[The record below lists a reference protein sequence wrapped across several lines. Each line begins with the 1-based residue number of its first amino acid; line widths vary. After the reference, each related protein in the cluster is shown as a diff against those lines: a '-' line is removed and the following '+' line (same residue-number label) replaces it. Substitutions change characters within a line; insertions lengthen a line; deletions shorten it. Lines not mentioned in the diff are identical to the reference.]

1 MKELLDM
8 DVGNQIRIYRKER
21 QLSQMALAEKI
32 DVSTQTISN
41 WENERTYPDLYH
53 LIVLSSLFNVSLDQ
67 LVKGDVVEMKN
78 IIDHYNMDRYG
89 KLMLAFMLI
98 AVISVGPVLKFS
110 DGWYGLFIPF
120 IFWAFSMYYAIKIER
135 LKKKYDVKTYKEIV
149 DYMEYGKK
157 IYNDT
162 RSNKK
167 LFMEQTLI
175 VTAFVAVAVVL
186 MLGGM
191 FLWDLF

>member
-8 DVGNQIRIYRKER
+8 DVSNQIRYYRKER

-41 WENERTYPDLYH
+41 WENERSYPDLYH
-53 LIVLSSLFNVSLDQ
+53 LIALSSLFNISLDQ
-67 LVKGDVVEMKN
+67 LVKGDVVKMKN

-89 KLMLAFMLI
+89 KLMVVFMLI
-98 AVISVGPVLKFS
+98 TMISVGPVLKFI
-110 DGWYGLFIPF
+110 DGWYGLLIPF
-120 IFWAFSMYYAIKIER
+120 IFWIISMYYAIKIEQ

-149 DYMEYGKK
+149 DYMENGAKT
-157 IYNDT
+157 YNDT
-162 RSNKK
+162 REKKK
-167 LFMEQTLI
+167 LLIEKTLI

-186 MLGGM
+186 MLGSL
-191 FLWDLF
+191 FLFELF

>member
-53 LIVLSSLFNVSLDQ
+53 LIVLGSLFNVSLDQ

-89 KLMLAFMLI
+89 KLMLVFML
-98 AVISVGPVLKFS
+98 
-110 DGWYGLFIPF
+110 
-120 IFWAFSMYYAIKIER
+120 
-135 LKKKYDVKTYKEIV
+135 
-149 DYMEYGKK
+149 
-157 IYNDT
+157 YN
-162 RSNKK
+162 N
-167 LFMEQTLI
+167 
-175 VTAFVAVAVVL
+175 
-186 MLGGM
+186 
-191 FLWDLF
+191 DL

>member
-1 MKELLDM
+1 M

-53 LIVLSSLFNVSLDQ
+53 LIVLGSLFNVSLDQ

-98 AVISVGPVLKFS
+98 AVISAGPVLKFS

-120 IFWAFSMYYAIKIER
+120 IFWAFSMYDAIKIER

-149 DYMEYGKK
+149 DYMEHGKK

>member
-1 MKELLDM
+1 M

-89 KLMLAFMLI
+89 KLMLVFMLI

-120 IFWAFSMYYAIKIER
+120 IFWAFSMYDAIKIER

-149 DYMEYGKK
+149 YYMEYGAKT
-157 IYNDT
+157 YNDT
-162 RSNKK
+162 REKKK
-167 LFMEQTLI
+167 LLIEETLI
-175 VTAFVAVAVVL
+175 VVVFAAVSVVL
-186 MLGGM
+186 MLGSL
-191 FLWDLF
+191 FLFNLF

>member
-1 MKELLDM
+1 M

-89 KLMLAFMLI
+89 KLMLVFMLI

-120 IFWAFSMYYAIKIER
+120 IFWAFSMYHAIKIER

-149 DYMEYGKK
+149 DYMEHGAKT
-157 IYNDT
+157 YNDT
-162 RSNKK
+162 REKKK
-167 LFMEQTLI
+167 LLIEETLI
-175 VTAFVAVAVVL
+175 VVVFVAVSVVL
-186 MLGGM
+186 MLGSL
-191 FLWDLF
+191 FLFNLF

>member
-1 MKELLDM
+1 ME
-8 DVGNQIRIYRKER
+8 VGNQIRIYRKER

-67 LVKGDVVEMKN
+67 LVKGDVAEMKN
-78 IIDHYNMDRYG
+78 IIDHYNMDRYS

-120 IFWAFSMYYAIKIER
+120 IFWVFSMYYAIKIER

-149 DYMEYGKK
+149 DYMEHGKK
-157 IYNDT
+157 VYNDT
-162 RSNKK
+162 RSKKK
-167 LFMEQTLI
+167 LFIEQTLI
-175 VTAFVAVAVVL
+175 VAVTVVL
-186 MLGGM
+186 MLVSI
-191 FLWDLF
+191 FLLDLF

>member
-1 MKELLDM
+1 ME
-8 DVGNQIRIYRKER
+8 VGNQIRIYRKER

-32 DVSTQTISN
+32 DVSIQTISN

-78 IIDHYNMDRYG
+78 IIDHYNMDRYS

-98 AVISVGPVLKFS
+98 AAISVGPVLKFS

-120 IFWAFSMYYAIKIER
+120 IFWVFSMYYAIKIER

-149 DYMEYGKK
+149 DYMEHGKK
-157 IYNDT
+157 VYNDT
-162 RSNKK
+162 RSKKK
-167 LFMEQTLI
+167 LFIEQTLI
-175 VTAFVAVAVVL
+175 VAVFVAVTVVL
-186 MLGGM
+186 MLVSI
-191 FLWDLF
+191 FLLDLF